1 MFQYNLWHPHV
12 QALSAPSVEI
22 PQLAFHY
29 LQSEK
34 SYPHRGKVLKINKKI
49 NTKVIIPPT
58 IKRLWK
64 NNSNWHSTQRPSY
77 GPPKTVL
84 SGKLILDEGKPT
96 IISCCK
102 QYKNTDS
109 VDIENSCSMDV
120 CVKVAVVNG
129 ILLQK

>member
-96 IISCCK
+96 IISLLQTIQKYWLSRHRKLC
-102 QYKNTDS
+102 
-109 VDIENSCSMDV
+109 V